1 MESKSIDESM
11 ILYYGIHGSRQR
23 IKNKSIQEGY
33 KTWVLA
39 DPYGYVVQFE
49 QYEGAK
55 KGKKVVSSNIWELG
69 KNIFLRLI
77 ECIHPIVSYHIVMD
91 NYFTSFRLLIHLGVN
106 NIWATDVLNKSRLN
120 TNALTLRTKGAWR
133 FWTAHI
139 KRKSS
144 ITLTVV
150 D

>member
-1 MESKSIDESM
+1 M
-11 ILYYGIHGSRQR
+11 ILYYGIHGSRQQ

-49 QYEGAK
+49 RYEGAK

-69 KNIFLRLI
+69 KNTFLRLI
-77 ECIHPIVSYHIVMD
+77 ECIPAIVSYHIVMD

-106 NIWATDVLNKSRLN
+106 NI
-120 TNALTLRTKGAWR
+120 
-133 FWTAHI
+133 
-139 KRKSS
+139 
-144 ITLTVV
+144 
-150 D
+150 